1 MREFTSPE
9 IHVLRA
15 LPAILDMEDLRF
27 VLRISKSSLYK
38 VLKELKAW
46 RDEDGEWNVL
56 RDDLIAFV
64 ERNTEAG
71 CS

>member
-1 MREFTSPE
+1 MIEFTTPE
-9 IHVLRA
+9 IHVLRT
-15 LPAILDMEDLRF
+15 LPAILDTEDLRH

-38 VLKELKAW
+38 ILHMMKAW
-46 RDEDGEWNVL
+46 KDEDGEWNVL
-56 RDDLIAFV
+56 RDDLIAFI

>member
-1 MREFTSPE
+1 MTEFTTPE
-9 IHVLRA
+9 ILVLRT
-15 LPAILDMEDLRF
+15 LPAILDTEDLRH

-38 VLKELKAW
+38 ILRDLKAW
-46 RDEDGEWNVL
+46 KDEDGEWNVL
-56 RDDLIAFV
+56 RDDLIAYV

>member
-1 MREFTSPE
+1 MTEFTTPE
-9 IHVLRA
+9 IHVLRT
-15 LPAILDMEDLRF
+15 LPTILDTEDLRH

-38 VLKELKAW
+38 ILHLMKAW
-46 RDEDGEWNVL
+46 KDEDGEWNVL